1 MYNMT
6 LALSRSIACIILVSL
21 LACNTSRKAA
31 RANAAA
37 PVQQSVNAAQP
48 ANVCGEAVKFYAE
61 KMLITQTGQIMDV
74 TAELVVDPLA
84 KNITV
89 SAEMAGQEKAAFEI
103 TIEQID
109 CAFNNDFTVGAALYT
124 GVIKQKDGSFTKM
137 ILKLEA
143 KDGSLMFSN
152 GDPDKPNEATM
163 YVSKWE
169 IINKQQ

>member
-1 MYNMT
+1 MYNLNLT
-6 LALSRSIACIILVSL
+6 RRSVVPIILVSL

-31 RANAAA
+31 KANAAA
-37 PVQQSVNAAQP
+37 PVQQGVKAPVS
-48 ANVCGEAVKFYAE
+48 VCGETVKFYAE
-61 KMLITQTGQIMDV
+61 KMLITQTNQIMDV
-74 TAELVVDPLA
+74 TAELVVDPVA

-103 TIEQID
+103 MIEQID
-109 CAFNNDFTVGAALYT
+109 CTFNNDFTVGAALYT
-124 GVIKQKDGSFTKM
+124 GFIKQADGSLTKQ

-152 GDPDKPNEATM
+152 GDPDKPNEMTM

-169 IINKQQ
+169 IIERQ

>member
-1 MYNMT
+1 MNLT
-6 LALSRSIACIILVSL
+6 RPATAIILVFL
-21 LACNTSRKAA
+21 LGCNASRKATNTPEPA
-31 RANAAA
+31 
-37 PVQQSVNAAQP
+37 QQSVSAAQ
-48 ANVCGEAVKFYAE
+48 AVSVCGEAVKFYAE

-74 TAELVVDPLA
+74 TAELIVDPLA
-84 KNITV
+84 KTITV

-124 GVIKQKDGSFTKM
+124 GFIKQKDGSVTKQL
-137 ILKLEA
+137 LKLEA
-143 KDGSLMFSN
+143 KDGSLLFTN
-152 GDPDKPNEATM
+152 GDPDKPNELTM